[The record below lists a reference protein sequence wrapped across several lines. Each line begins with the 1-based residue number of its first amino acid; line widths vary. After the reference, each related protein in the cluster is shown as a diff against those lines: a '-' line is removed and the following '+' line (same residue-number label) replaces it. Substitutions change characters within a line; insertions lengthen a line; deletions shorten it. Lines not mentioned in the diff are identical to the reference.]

1 MSPSQRDKDKKP
13 LKVYLSRELHL
24 KFSRLAEQRGCTMSE
39 LLCQYVLQATKHIKL
54 TADDYAAIAEDIRK
68 NIKY

>member
-24 KFSRLAEQRGCTMSE
+24 KFSRLAEQRGCSMSD
-39 LLCQYVLQATKHIKL
+39 LLLQFVLEATKTIKL
-54 TADDYAAIAEDIRK
+54 TADDYAAIADDIRR
-68 NIKY
+68 NYKY